1 LLTQH
6 LGFTGVHLLGP
17 SNVDIEFL

>member
-6 LGFTGVHLLGP
+6 LGLTGVHLLGP